1 VKSKGKS
8 LLGAA
13 GIGLQRKTPEATD
26 QLDTTDA
33 LAQPSAAE
41 IAPQEKPVEPRPPAT
56 VPALARNPSHA
67 MGQTDATDSIRPR
80 RHSRNTAAPIAS
92 GAIRMQTV
100 YVTPDDQ
107 DRATDA
113 AVRLKKTRQ
122 IRGQIG
128 FSLAVRIGLRLL
140 EEKLIE
146 DERAVLAIARDL
158 VSHSGR

>member
-1 VKSKGKS
+1 
-8 LLGAA
+8 
-13 GIGLQRKTPEATD
+13 
-26 QLDTTDA
+26 
-33 LAQPSAAE
+33 
-41 IAPQEKPVEPRPPAT
+41 
-56 VPALARNPSHA
+56 
-67 MGQTDATDSIRPR
+67 
-80 RHSRNTAAPIAS
+80 
-92 GAIRMQTV
+92 MQTV

-158 VSHSGR
+158 VSHTGR